1 MWLGNDEVLQ
11 SATVIDGKLAVTFGQ
26 GWEEWLCDGRYPE
39 FKELTATL
47 NEKLTNVAS
56 KGVGKAASKGGHA
69 GKGKRPA
76 TE

>member
-1 MWLGNDEVLQ
+1 MLQ
-11 SATVIDGKLAVTFGQ
+11 SAKVIEGKLTVMFGQ

-39 FKELTATL
+39 FKDLLATL

-69 GKGKRPA
+69 GKGKRA
-76 TE
+76 SKE